1 MCSYAPMPTAPII
14 DSLLDPISRCF
25 TAETARALAEVKADD
40 AMQKRIEELAEKANE
55 GELSESERRD
65 YETYIHV
72 GNIIAIL
79 QAKVRLRL
87 KQAAA

>member
-1 MCSYAPMPTAPII
+1 MPSAPII
-14 DSLLDPISRCF
+14 DSLLDPVSRCF
-25 TAETARALAEVKADD
+25 TAETARALAELKGDEV
-40 AMQKRIEELAEKANE
+40 MQRRIEELAEKANE
-55 GELSESERRD
+55 GELTEGERRD
-65 YETYIHV
+65 YETYVHV

>member
-1 MCSYAPMPTAPII
+1 
-14 DSLLDPISRCF
+14 
-25 TAETARALAEVKADD
+25 
-40 AMQKRIEELAEKANE
+40 MQKRIEELAEKANE

-65 YETYIHV
+65 YETYVHV

>member
-1 MCSYAPMPTAPII
+1 MPSAPII
-14 DSLLDPISRCF
+14 DSLLDPVSRCF
-25 TAETARALAEVKADD
+25 TAEAARALAELKGDE
-40 AMQKRIEELAEKANE
+40 AMQWRIEELAEKANE
-55 GELSESERRD
+55 GELTEGERRD
-65 YETYIHV
+65 YETYVHV

>member
-1 MCSYAPMPTAPII
+1 MPSAPII
-14 DSLLDPISRCF
+14 DSLLDPVSRCF
-25 TAETARALAEVKADD
+25 TEETARALAELKGDE
-40 AMQKRIEELAEKANE
+40 AMQRRIEELAEKANE
-55 GELSESERRD
+55 GELTEGERRD
-65 YETYIHV
+65 YETYVHV